1 MTEKEFAKEAK
12 KTAKQ
17 TIKQNIAVQLI
28 ADKKNLVP
36 SDKEYEEGY
45 KQLAKDQGYESVDA
59 LKKAASEDTLKNI
72 ILQQKVADYL
82 LKSCTKTKTADSN
95 TSSETK

>member
-1 MTEKEFAKEAK
+1 MGKGAK

-82 LKSCTKTKTADSN
+82 LKSCTKIKATDSN